1 MLTPFSIIMT
11 GIGVISLA
19 GIVVNNA
26 IVLCDFIR
34 QLRDSEKTKAVIEAG
49 VIRLRPVL
57 LTAVTTVLGLI
68 PLTLG
73 INLDF
78 FTGTRGAVFVVL
90 GAHGGGGDRGAYGGY
105 GVDACCGAGDVPQ
118 SGFVIGAS

>member
-1 MLTPFSIIMT
+1 M
-11 GIGVISLA
+11 
-19 GIVVNNA
+19 
-26 IVLCDFIR
+26 
-34 QLRDSEKTKAVIEAG
+34 EKTKAVIEAG

-78 FTGTRGAVFVVL
+78 FRGTLTFGR
-90 GAHGGGGDRGAYGGY
+90 
-105 GVDACCGAGDVPQ
+105 
-118 SGFVIGAS
+118 